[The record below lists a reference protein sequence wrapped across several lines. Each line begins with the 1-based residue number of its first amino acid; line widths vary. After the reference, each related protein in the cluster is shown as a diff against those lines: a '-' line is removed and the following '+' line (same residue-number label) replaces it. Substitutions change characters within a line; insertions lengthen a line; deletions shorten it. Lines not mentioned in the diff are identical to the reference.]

1 MELGSKQ
8 NRNSVFYLWKS
19 VSICGHKESCLNS
32 MNQYLDQIGNDI
44 AEKHLLKHPFYLA
57 WTRGELSKEALTDY
71 AKQYYHHVAAFP
83 TYLSAVHAK
92 CDDQPT
98 RKQILSNLID
108 EETGS
113 PNHPELWKQF
123 AQGLGLRDVDLANTE
138 KQLET
143 KNLIA
148 TFRSV
153 CGEGSTA
160 EGLAALYAYESQL
173 PAICESKIDGLKKRY
188 GFTDPKH
195 YEYFS
200 VHVEADREHSA
211 VEREMLS
218 AYIGD
223 HNIDRVR
230 VSVGRVLD
238 ALWEMLSGVC
248 RRHAIA
254 C

>member
-1 MELGSKQ
+1 
-8 NRNSVFYLWKS
+8 
-19 VSICGHKESCLNS
+19 
-32 MNQYLDQIGNDI
+32 MNEHLDKIDNDI

-57 WTRGELSKEALTDY
+57 WTRGELSKAALRDY
-71 AKQYYHHVAAFP
+71 AAQYYHHVAAFP
-83 TYLSAVHAK
+83 TYLSALHAK

-98 RKQILSNLID
+98 RRQLLANLID
-108 EETGS
+108 EEAGS

-123 AQGLGLRDVDLANTE
+123 ANALGIDDVDLATTD

-143 KNLIA
+143 RNLID

-153 CGEGSTA
+153 CGNEATA
-160 EGLAALYAYESQL
+160 AGLAALYAYESQI
-173 PAICESKIDGLKKRY
+173 PAICESKIDGLKKHY

-200 VHVEADREHSA
+200 VHIEADREHSA
-211 VEREMLS
+211 VERKLLS
-218 AYIGD
+218 NYID
-223 HNIDRVR
+223 NHNIDMVR
-230 VSVGRVLD
+230 ASVRRILN
-238 ALWEMLSGVC
+238 ALWETLSGVC

>member
-1 MELGSKQ
+1 M
-8 NRNSVFYLWKS
+8 NR
-19 VSICGHKESCLNS
+19 H
-32 MNQYLDQIGNDI
+32 LDKIDNDI

-92 CDDQPT
+92 CDDQAA

-108 EETGS
+108 EEAGS
-113 PNHPELWKQF
+113 PNHPELWLQF
-123 AQGLGLRDVDLANTE
+123 AEGLGLSHVDAQNAE
-138 KQLET
+138 KWPTT
-143 KNLIA
+143 KNLIG

-153 CGEGSTA
+153 CRDESTA
-160 EGLAALYAYESQL
+160 EGLAALYAYESQI
-173 PAICESKIDGLKKRY
+173 PAICESKIDGLKKHY
-188 GFTDPKH
+188 GFTDPKQ

-200 VHVEADREHSA
+200 VHIEADREHSGA
-211 VEREMLS
+211 EREMLRG
-218 AYIGD
+218 YVD
-223 HNIDRVR
+223 ERNIDNVR
-230 VSVGRVLD
+230 ASARRVLD

-248 RRHAIA
+248 QRHAIA

>member
-1 MELGSKQ
+1 
-8 NRNSVFYLWKS
+8 
-19 VSICGHKESCLNS
+19 
-32 MNQYLDQIGNDI
+32 MNKHLDQIDHAI
-44 AEKHLLKHPFYLA
+44 ATKNLLKHPFYLA

-71 AKQYYHHVAAFP
+71 AGQYYHHVAAFP

-108 EETGS
+108 EEAGS
-113 PNHPELWKQF
+113 PNHPELWLKF
-123 AQGLGLRDVDLANTE
+123 ANGLGLSDAVVRQTE
-138 KQLET
+138 KQPET
-143 KNLIA
+143 KNLID

-153 CGEGSTA
+153 CRDESTTD
-160 EGLAALYAYESQL
+160 GLAALYAYESQI
-173 PAICESKIDGLKKRY
+173 PAICESKIDGLKKHY
-188 GFTDPKH
+188 AFANPEH

-200 VHVEADREHSA
+200 IHLEADKEHSA
-211 VEREMLS
+211 TEREMLS
-218 AYIGD
+218 AQ
-223 HNIDRVR
+223 IDDSNADRIDK
-230 VSVGRVLD
+230 SVNRVLD